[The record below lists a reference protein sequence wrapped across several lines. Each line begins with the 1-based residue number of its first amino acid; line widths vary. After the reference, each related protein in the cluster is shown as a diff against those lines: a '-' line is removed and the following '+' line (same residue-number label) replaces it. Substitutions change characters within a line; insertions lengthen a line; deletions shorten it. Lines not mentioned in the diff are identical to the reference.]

1 MKPILTADVRV
12 FYAAKSGTYTTRDRR
27 FTGVAGGLDI
37 GVSATWKWSS
47 DPFFLTKDISS
58 VEATNI
64 AVLASWGVRRSLCC
78 SPLVWDR
85 NGLFGCVV
93 TSLLWFISTIS
104 SSAQAQQLEI
114 SLSWC
119 NVAILGWFLPSTME
133 NLQNRLTKSM
143 PGNLEWP
150 TDIPSFDVWIHETF
164 AVMAKAT
171 SSYEGMC
178 SFAESFV
185 GTNGIQII
193 LKLLQDVSQKQNRTN
208 AHNRSIYNRNITKY
222 EIL

>member
-47 DPFFLTKDISS
+47 DPFFFNKRHIPVSKPPTSQFS
-58 VEATNI
+58 HPGACV
-64 AVLASWGVRRSLCC
+64 VLFVVRRWCEIEMACLVVL
-78 SPLVWDR
+78 SPLFCDFLVP
-85 NGLFGCVV
+85 FP
-93 TSLLWFISTIS
+93 IS

-119 NVAILGWFLPSTME
+119 NVATLGWSLPSTRE

-143 PGNLEWP
+143 LGNLEWP
-150 TDIPSFDVWIHETF
+150 TDIPTFHVWIHETF
-164 AVMAKAT
+164 AEMAKAT

-185 GTNGIQII
+185 GTSGIQVI
-193 LKLLQDVSQKQNRTN
+193 LKLLQDVSQKQNGTN
-208 AHNRSIYNRNITKY
+208 NHNRSIYNRNITKY
-222 EIL
+222 

>member
-47 DPFFLTKDISS
+47 DPFFKREKTHPS

-119 NVAILGWFLPSTME
+119 NVAILGWSLPSTME

-143 PGNLEWP
+143 LGNLEWP
-150 TDIPSFDVWIHETF
+150 TDIPTFHVWIHETF

-208 AHNRSIYNRNITKY
+208 NHNRSIYNRNKAK
-222 EIL
+222 